1 MRLFFLLLT
10 FGVRLITISLLLKN
24 NRRFKHIGRVTSS
37 FRRGLPNSLTIFQ
50 DLKKQKIQEISHARL
65 SNVLLNSVFQMLRLP
80 VTFLFMGPSFYVVST
95 YLHTYTSKDTSS
107 RVFIFQV
114 ASEFNCLGGH
124 SSSSEYQAIIIYIY
138 LPMYLYSWLRL

>member
-1 MRLFFLLLT
+1 M
-10 FGVRLITISLLLKN
+10 RLITTSLLLKN

-80 VTFLFMGPSFYVVST
+80 VTFLFVGPSFYVVLVR
-95 YLHTYTSKDTSS
+95 YLHKYISKDTSS